1 VKQVYTD
8 KSKDEK
14 IQITNNSLELVGLSE
29 AMHKKPKQ
37 LSGGMRQRVAIA
49 RALSIRPEVL
59 ILDEPFG
66 ALDVMTREEL
76 QEELLAIWR
85 ENKVTAL
92 MITHEIDEALFLA
105 DRIVMMSNGP
115 AAHIAEIIDVPFA
128 RPRSRQAIA
137 DDPRYYT
144 LRNYILEFL
153 YNRFALADEAD

>member
-1 VKQVYTD
+1 M
-8 KSKDEK
+8 
-14 IQITNNSLELVGLSE
+14 LELVGLSE
-29 AMHKKPKQ
+29 AMNKRPKE
-37 LSGGMRQRVAIA
+37 LSGGMRQRVSIA

-85 ENKVTAL
+85 KNRVTAL

-115 AAHIAEIIDVPFA
+115 AAHIAEIIEVPFT
-128 RPRSRQAIA
+128 RPRDRKAIA

-153 YNRFALADEAD
+153 YNRFALADDAE